1 MRTRNSASILVV
13 LLILSLLGSLILM
26 SGAIQN
32 SNQFGALYPALLLSN
47 SIGILALMILIGA
60 NIFRLLKQL
69 KAKEPGAR
77 LTLRMV
83 VIFTVLAV
91 VPVTI
96 VYSFSLDFLRK
107 GVDSWFDLQVSDAL
121 SDSLE
126 LSRESLELRTRQLL
140 KQTEKMAEEMS
151 SHSAELSTLNLDAL
165 RSPSTPLNTPNIPNP
180 LRLDQMRSQNGAEEL
195 IIMSGDTLVISSSEK
210 SDLVPSLPSESIQ
223 SQVMQGQSYIGLNPS
238 QSGDL
243 FVRIAVKFNVNQN
256 PPSQYFLHAI
266 YPFSSR
272 INSLTDKVETA
283 YAQYNELS
291 YLREKLT
298 LSFAMTLTLVLLF
311 SIAAAVWAAFYS
323 ARRFSAPIRDLA
335 AGTAAVARGDYTKS
349 LPVQSNDE
357 IGFLVGS
364 FNSMT
369 NRIARARNQ
378 VEMQREYLDTL
389 LSQLSSGVMA
399 LTNENVI
406 TTLNPAAVRLLNL
419 QQIDYKGGTIESL
432 CRNNVHLNILEK
444 KLIPL
449 ISNSCEDWQTQGTIL
464 ATDGS
469 RELIFKGTKLKSDER
484 VPQDSL
490 VIVIE
495 DVTAIIQGQRDAAW
509 SEVARRLA
517 HEIKNPLTPIQ
528 LATERLRLKYLTKL
542 GKTDSKLLEHLTRTI
557 IQQVETMKTMV
568 NSFSEYANVPI
579 IRREQVDLGALIED
593 ILDFFKTAYPN
604 ALIEC
609 EITEGIHEMNADPL
623 RLRQVFNN
631 LIKNALEA
639 SPEIG
644 EGHIIVTVR
653 EVEYIQSNYFE
664 ILIAD
669 YGTGI
674 PEDLIPSIF
683 EPYVTNKNK
692 GSGLGLAIVKKIVEE
707 HHGVVS
713 LKNKADQGVLV
724 TMRFPITKSISN
736 LQVTE

>member
-1 MRTRNSASILVV
+1 MRIRNTASFLVT
-13 LLILSLLGSLILM
+13 LLIISLLGSLILM

-32 SNQFGALYPALLLSN
+32 SSQFGALYPSLLLSN
-47 SIGILALMILIGA
+47 SIGILVLMILIGA
-60 NIFRLLKQL
+60 NIFTLLKQL
-69 KAKEPGAR
+69 KAKEAGAR

-83 VIFTVLAV
+83 IIFTVLAV

-96 VYSFSLDFLRK
+96 VYSFSLDFLKK

-140 KQTEKMAEEMS
+140 RQTEKMAEEMS
-151 SHSAELSTLNLDAL
+151 RQSAESSALNLDAL
-165 RSPSTPLNTPNIPNP
+165 KSPSALLNPQHIPNP
-180 LRLDQMRSQNGAEEL
+180 SRLDQMRSQNGAEEL
-195 IIMSGDTLVISSSEK
+195 IIMSGDALVISSSEK

-243 FVRIAVKFNVNQN
+243 FVRIAVKLNVNQN
-256 PPSQYFLHAI
+256 SPSQYFLHAI
-266 YPFSSR
+266 YPFPSR
-272 INSLTDKVETA
+272 INILTDRVEIA
-283 YAQYNELS
+283 YAEYNELS

-323 ARRFSAPIRDLA
+323 ARRISAPIRDLA
-335 AGTAAVARGDYTKS
+335 AGTAAIARGDYTKS

-357 IGFLVGS
+357 IGFLVSS

-369 NRIARARNQ
+369 NRIARATNQ

-399 LTNENVI
+399 LTNENII
-406 TTLNPAAVRLLNL
+406 TTLNPAAVKLLDL
-419 QQIDYKGGTIESL
+419 QQVDYKGGTIESL
-432 CRNNVHLNILEK
+432 CRNNTHLNILEK
-444 KLIPL
+444 ELIPL
-449 ISNSCEDWQTQGTIL
+449 ISDRCEDWQTQSTIL
-464 ATDGS
+464 AADGS

-490 VIVIE
+490 VIVVE

-542 GKTDSKLLEHLTRTI
+542 EETDSKLLEHLTRTI

-568 NSFSEYANVPI
+568 NSFSEYANVPV
-579 IRREQVDLGALIED
+579 IRREEVDLGHLIED
-593 ILDFFKTAYPN
+593 ILDFFKTAYPK
-604 ALIEC
+604 ATIEL
-609 EITEGIHEMNADPL
+609 EIMKGIPQMHADPL

-639 SPEIG
+639 TSEIDR
-644 EGHIIVTVR
+644 GHIIVSVR
-653 EVEYIQSNYFE
+653 AVEYIQSNYFE

-669 YGTGI
+669 DGTGI
-674 PEDLIPSIF
+674 PDDLITSIF

-713 LKNKADQGVLV
+713 LKNKTDQGVLV
-724 TMRFPITKSISN
+724 TMRFPIIESISA
-736 LQVTE
+736 LEVTA

>member
-713 LKNKADQGVLV
+713 LKNKTDQGVLV